1 MSSEVREF
9 KINGSALVTRKQRS
23 RKMKGGDNSG
33 ALMQVAGQ
41 DVATNMVAPTPQNVS
56 TQYSS
61 SVKSALD
68 SNFGPAKIQQFG
80 GKKQN
85 GGDSTGATVN
95 LASTR
100 STPGV
105 SYTPVTS
112 GVSPSQPAAVGG
124 AVIASAG
131 GLVLAPPK
139 RKTRISLKPKK
150 GGSTSMNIGD
160 VPPVAGGSGSGSGSG
175 SGRTRKARK
184 IHIRVKGVTARL
196 ARAKK
201 AKKEAMSAPISL
213 VKGKLESAGVIKKSS
228 KAPEPM
234 LRTMY
239 ADLLITKKGL

>member
-9 KINGSALVTRKQRS
+9 KINGSALATRKHRS
-23 RKMKGGDNSG
+23 RKHRGGDSSG
-33 ALMQVAGQ
+33 TLMEVAGH
-41 DVATNMVAPTPQNVS
+41 NAPAPQNTS
-56 TQYSS
+56 TQYASA
-61 SVKSALD
+61 VKSALD
-68 SNFGPAKIQQFG
+68 GNFGPAKIQQFG

-85 GGDSTGATVN
+85 GGNSTGATIN
-95 LASTR
+95 LSSTR

-112 GVSPSQPAAVGG
+112 GVSPSQPATVGG
-124 AVIASAG
+124 GSTG

-150 GGSTSMNIGD
+150 GGSTSINLGD

-175 SGRTRKARK
+175 ISGSSGRTRKARK
-184 IHIRVKGVTARL
+184 IHIRVKGVTARI

-201 AKKEAMSAPISL
+201 AKKEAMSAPISV